1 MVPFH
6 SKPSLRCIVYLLAIF
21 MSLSSCTINQL
32 GDSWTRSQDQMRMV
46 FVPGGGFPMGS
57 SKEMTYS
64 AKALCKESL
73 GNISGAVGD
82 VTAFMDEY
90 PDHIVELPDFW
101 IDQTEV
107 TNGQYRLCLEA
118 GKCEPPNDMGSFSR
132 ESYFDSI
139 DYDEYPVVQVTWNMA
154 SDYCQWAGARLPTEA
169 EWEYASRGPEGTI
182 FPWGNEFD
190 PNKLNYCDSSCE
202 GISDPDFNDGY
213 PETAPVGSFPAGAS
227 WVGALDMAGNVREW
241 VNDWYASFQIE
252 AVANPQGPDSW
263 DAKTMKGGSW
273 YDAPFNIRSNNRG
286 GLPTDYWR
294 HKVGFRCVMDSVGK

>member
-1 MVPFH
+1 MVHFQ
-6 SKPSLRCIVYLLAIF
+6 SKPPLRHIVYLSAIIL
-21 MSLSSCTINQL
+21 SLSSCTINQL
-32 GDSWTRSQDQMRMV
+32 GDSWIRPQDQMRMV
-46 FVPGGGFPMGS
+46 FVPGGEFPMGS
-57 SKEMTYS
+57 SKEMAYA
-64 AKALCKESL
+64 AKDICKESL
-73 GNISGAVGD
+73 GNISGAVCD

-90 PDHIVELPDFW
+90 PDHIVQLPDFW

-118 GKCEPPNDMGSFSR
+118 GKCEPPKVMGSFSR

-139 DYDEYPVVQVTWNMA
+139 DYYEYPVVQVTWNMA
-154 SDYCQWAGARLPTEA
+154 SDYCHWAGARLPTEA

-182 FPWGNEFD
+182 FPWGNDFD
-190 PNKLNYCDSSCE
+190 PNNLNYCDSSCE

-213 PETAPVGSFPAGAS
+213 PETAPAGSFPAGAS

-241 VNDWYASFQIE
+241 VNDWYASFKIE
-252 AVANPQGPDSW
+252 AATDPQGPDSG

-294 HKVGFRCVMDSVGK
+294 HKVGFRCVMDSIE